1 MLIRQLAASGVTVVA
16 VVCVLILSKQGKDET
31 RASFTPHAKNVP
43 GLLALLS
50 ESMRCTAVRLP
61 NDWILSAEHCNRGKD
76 LQVCDARSGQCSAV
90 EAIHGHPRLDVALFR
105 ADPPLPHP
113 EEHMTWL
120 PTRPLEVG
128 EKLQLFGVGKRGEQ
142 APQPSNPINVE
153 VQGTHGDLTKVGSV
167 GLMHPCW
174 GDSGAPLL
182 AEHGDGRPQVLAI
195 LVAGSP
201 SCKGSDGVLPI
212 VEIESW
218 LRETAFRSLN

>member
-1 MLIRQLAASGVTVVA
+1 MKARFLAAFGVISLAGLLVLFHTGEDEAFPSLVVDP
-16 VVCVLILSKQGKDET
+16 K
-31 RASFTPHAKNVP
+31 AKP
-43 GLLALLS
+43 GLLALFS
-50 ESMRCTAVRLP
+50 ESTRCTAVRLP
-61 NDWILSAEHCNRGKD
+61 NDWILSAEHCNRGKN

-90 EAIHGHPRLDVALFR
+90 KAIHGHPRLDVALFR
-105 ADPPLPHP
+105 ADPPLPDP
-113 EEHMTWL
+113 EDHMTWL

-182 AEHGDGRPQVLAI
+182 AEHGDGRPHILAI

-201 SCKGSDGVLPI
+201 SCKGSDGVLPV
-212 VEIESW
+212 VEIEGW
-218 LRETAFRSLN
+218 LQEMMSKPLP